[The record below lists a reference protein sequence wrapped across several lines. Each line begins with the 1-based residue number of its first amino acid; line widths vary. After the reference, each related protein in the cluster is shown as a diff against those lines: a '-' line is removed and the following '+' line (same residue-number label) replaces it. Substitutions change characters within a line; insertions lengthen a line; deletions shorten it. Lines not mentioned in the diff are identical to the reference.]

1 MSTQANGCEEG
12 ISPSSFRR
20 MEAVRSPTT
29 FSISTLSFS
38 RGAGGG
44 GGVMKRSRSSMYV
57 EGLMCSVYSVCVCV
71 YTYFLQRRGMQ
82 KPA

>member
-38 RGAGGG
+38 RGAGGERE
-44 GGVMKRSRSSMYV
+44 V
-57 EGLMCSVYSVCVCV
+57 
-71 YTYFLQRRGMQ
+71 
-82 KPA
+82 